1 MEWMRVVIEQEW
13 IKHCEE
19 QLERCP
25 NERAIWETAIRESRE
40 RLEAYKLMDRNEHQ
54 AVREENS

>member
-1 MEWMRVVIEQEW
+1 MRVVIEQEW